1 MQLFNDERMFMSR
14 IQATVAEVTALG
26 PEIKSFKISADD
38 AVFKAAEPGAHID
51 VFLPNGMFRQY
62 SLWDWAEDGS
72 WCAIGVK
79 GEEKGRGGSAWLHD
93 NLKPGDQIEVGEIR
107 NNFALD
113 ESASGYALF
122 AGGIGVT
129 PMVAMARRLKELGKL
144 MQFFYL
150 ARNEAAAGFTPI
162 LDNLALGSS
171 LLKHFDDRDG
181 LLDIKGHLDGLDA
194 GTQVY
199 FCGPEGLLNAV
210 LSHTEAWA
218 SDRVHFERFSGDPT
232 KLDAPTDGFELVLH
246 QSGETLHIP
255 ENETILD
262 VLMENGHNPDF
273 GCMDGVCGSC
283 TLSVIE
289 GEVDHRDSTLT
300 PEEHVMDGTM
310 CICVS
315 RAKGSRLV
323 IDL

>member
-1 MQLFNDERMFMSR
+1 MSR
-14 IQATVAEVTALG
+14 IQATVTEVTALG
-26 PEIKSFKISADD
+26 PEIKSFRLAADG
-38 AVFKAAEPGAHID
+38 APFKAAAPGAHID
-51 VFLPNGMFRQY
+51 VFLPNGMIRQY

-79 GEEKGRGGSAWLHD
+79 GEQKGRGGSAWLHD
-93 NLKPGDQIEVGEIR
+93 NLKPGAPLEVGEIR

-113 ESASGYALF
+113 ESASNYALF

-129 PMVAMARRLKELGKL
+129 PMVAMARRLKELGKP

-150 ARNEAAAGFTPI
+150 ARNEAAAGFAEI
-162 LDNLALGSS
+162 LGGLGLGSS
-171 LLKHFDDRDG
+171 LILHFDDRDG
-181 LLDIKGHLDGLDA
+181 LLDIKGHLDGLDV

-210 LSHTEAWA
+210 LAHTEGWSA
-218 SDRVHFERFSGDPT
+218 DRVHFERFSGDPT
-232 KLDAPTDGFELVLH
+232 KLNAPTDGFELVLH
-246 QSGETLHIP
+246 QSGQTFHIP
-255 ENETILD
+255 EDETILD
-262 VLMENGHNPDF
+262 VLMENGLDPDF

-283 TLSVIE
+283 TLNVIE
-289 GEVDHRDSTLT
+289 GDVDHRDATMT
-300 PEEHVMDGTM
+300 PEEHDAVGTM

>member
-1 MQLFNDERMFMSR
+1 MSR
-14 IQATVAEVTALG
+14 IQATVAEVLPLG
-26 PEIKSFKISADD
+26 PEIKSFKLSTDDFAFRSA
-38 AVFKAAEPGAHID
+38 APGAHID
-51 VFLPNGMFRQY
+51 VYLPNGMIRQY
-62 SLWDWAEDGS
+62 SLWDWADDGS

-79 GEEKGRGGSAWLHD
+79 GEEKGRGGSKWLHD
-93 NLKPGDQIEVGEIR
+93 NLKPNDQIEVGEIR
-107 NNFALD
+107 NNFVLD
-113 ESASGYALF
+113 ESAPGYALF

-129 PMVAMARRLKELGKL
+129 PMVAMARRLKELGKP

-150 ARNEAAAGFTPI
+150 ARNEAAAGFAPI
-162 LDNLALGSS
+162 LEDLNLGAS
-171 LLKHFDDRDG
+171 LHHHFDDRDG

-210 LSHTEAWA
+210 LSHTENWP
-218 SDRVHFERFSGDPT
+218 SDRVRFERFSGDPT
-232 KLDAPTDGFELVLH
+232 KLNAPTDGFELVL
-246 QSGETLHIP
+246 QKSGQTFHIP
-255 ENETILD
+255 EDETILD
-262 VLMENGHNPDF
+262 VLMENGLSPDF

-283 TLSVIE
+283 TLDVVE
-289 GEVDHRDSTLT
+289 GEVDHRDATMT
-300 PEEHVMDGTM
+300 PEEHDADGTM